1 MYLGLENIIENRIY
15 MLNKRFY
22 HNLLV
27 DNESIFRL
35 FFQAFNLIH
44 DQNTENDY
52 QLEISKISKEVQE
65 DVEESKLLS
74 VYHEFS
80 IKQMLELAV
89 NLFSQNEEDTKKI
102 VIAHRT
108 TGGYESMISEIS

>member
-1 MYLGLENIIENRIY
+1 MKASLGY
-15 MLNKRFY
+15 
-22 HNLLV
+22 
-27 DNESIFRL
+27 
-35 FFQAFNLIH
+35 FFQTFNLIH

-89 NLFSQNEEDTKKI
+89 HLFSQNEEDTKKI

-108 TGGYESMISEIS
+108 TGGYESTISEIS